1 MKALI
6 QKFGKLKTFVLL
18 AVMPCS
24 CAILGKASLA
34 FPLSSVGWWG
44 RLHTHALILLAL
56 VSLGFALV
64 AVPVLAIGLCLQR
77 RFGAA
82 FVGVF
87 AHVSTLVLG
96 YWIMRLVWWAWLSG

>member
-34 FPLSSVGWWG
+34 FPLSSVGRWG

-96 YWIMRLVWWAWLSG
+96 YWTMRLVWWAWLSG